1 MGPTIH
7 LRRLSVAVGSLR
19 VLEQLDVTFA
29 AGSLS
34 AIVGANGC
42 GKTTLL
48 RTITGLLAPAS
59 GAVVIEGGTRRDIG
73 YLPQHSDVDRSFPIS
88 VYDFVASGLWARC
101 GAWRRLSP
109 QQCGAIDNALDR
121 AGLQDMQRRQPG
133 SLSGGQFQRMLFARL
148 MLQDTGA
155 ILLDEPFNA
164 VDGRTVGVMLDTI
177 KQWHREGRTVI
188 VVSHDLPLALHH
200 FPQTLL
206 LNGGASCYGATREIL
221 SPARL
226 AVTRANTAAEI
237 TAVPVVGIA

>member
-1 MGPTIH
+1 VGPAIH
-7 LRRLSVAVGSLR
+7 LRRLSVAIGSLR

-48 RTITGLLAPAS
+48 RTITGLLTPAS
-59 GAVVIEGGTRRDIG
+59 GAVDIEGGTRRDIG

-88 VYDFVASGLWARC
+88 VYDFVASGLWMRC
-101 GAWRRLSP
+101 GVWRRLSL
-109 QQCGAIDNALDR
+109 QQRSAIDNALVR
-121 AGLQDMQRRQPG
+121 AGLQDLQRRLVG
-133 SLSGGQFQRMLFARL
+133 SLSGGQFQRMVFAR
-148 MLQDTGA
+148 MILQDTGA

-164 VDGRTVGVMLDTI
+164 VDGRTVGVMLETI
-177 KQWHREGRTVI
+177 TQWHHEGRTVI

-206 LNGGASCYGATREIL
+206 MNGEASCYGATREIL

-226 AVTRANTAAEI
+226 AGTRANTATEAAAM
-237 TAVPVVGIA
+237 TVAGIA